1 MKLLSH
7 WRLSKCLT
15 ASGYQHCPVLSLQ
28 VKVLRVVYHT
38 HSTGHYKPTV
48 CREITAAEQSARP
61 TQCLVMLVSAGFCC

>member
-15 ASGYQHCPVLSLQ
+15 ASGYQHCPVLSPQ

-61 TQCLVMLVSAGFCC
+61 TRCLVMLVSECFCC